1 MKKKEWKLYA
11 QYLQSTV
18 DELMQ
23 TVDDLRVALAD
34 EQEAHAAFAT
44 NALWRVGKADEQIA
58 ELQKALADEQESHG
72 ECQAGR
78 HALAMKVDLLLSVE
92 RRRQELVVENAE
104 MKNQLNAI
112 SDIVN
117 NAEI

>member
-34 EQEAHAAFAT
+34 EQEAH
-44 NALWRVGKADEQIA
+44 
-58 ELQKALADEQESHG
+58 G

-78 HALAMKVDLLLSVE
+78 HALAMKVDLLVSVE

-117 NAEI
+117 NGEI

>member
-34 EQEAHAAFAT
+34 EQEAH
-44 NALWRVGKADEQIA
+44 
-58 ELQKALADEQESHG
+58 G

-78 HALAMKVDLLLSVE
+78 EALAMKVDYLEGLKPYSAARNSDLIRRNVSLSN
-92 RRRQELVVENAE
+92 RLA
-104 MKNQLNAI
+104 AI

-117 NAEI
+117 NGEN